1 MVLEVG
7 APAMVPEVQ
16 PPTMLLDVQALTIVP
31 DVQAPT
37 DDAGGGTRISGID
50 GDMLHQGQ

>member
-1 MVLEVG
+1 VLKVG
-7 APAMVPEVQ
+7 APAMVPEVK
-16 PPTMLLDVQALTIVP
+16 PLTMLLDVQALTIVP

-50 GDMLHQGQ
+50 GDIQGQ